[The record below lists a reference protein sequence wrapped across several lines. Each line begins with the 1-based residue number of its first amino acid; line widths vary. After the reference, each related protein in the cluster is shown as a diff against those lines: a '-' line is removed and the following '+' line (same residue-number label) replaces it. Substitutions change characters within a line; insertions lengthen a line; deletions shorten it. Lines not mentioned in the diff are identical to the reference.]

1 MEPLGFVSTTVLHL
15 YTSRPGV
22 SHYYFILSSSKE
34 TSLCGDAC
42 TLLVRY
48 TNVGTVQVPGT
59 TVTIYLR
66 MYRSVLMKQV
76 SF

>member
-1 MEPLGFVSTTVLHL
+1 MHGTQVGPA
-15 YTSRPGV
+15 
-22 SHYYFILSSSKE
+22 SHIIILFYRHQKRLPCVV
-34 TSLCGDAC
+34 T
-42 TLLVRY
+42 LVRY